1 MKRLLIVLFSLVY
14 SVNGAWAEDLY
25 GLSAISNGGQLY
37 IHKDN
42 LSKGTSELLE
52 VIPNHD
58 GYGSGTSW
66 IDAENGLFYA
76 PFEVE
81 GEGTKITIYDYIN
94 DTYTQTVAQANGYA
108 KFALPYGTVTK
119 GSAIISSGT
128 DSDGNATTVV
138 GSSNIVDSNGKT
150 MIETKADG
158 SVHIGENSLVT
169 KEVNG
174 AQSLYATDAS
184 GSAIPIN
191 INNGSSLQINGVDVM
206 DKIDGT
212 VALSSAMSALPNSS
226 EDATS
231 TCGMGTGFH
240 KGLSAISAGCAMDF
254 STLTQNE
261 NLSPLF
267 KRASVNLGTSAIMNS
282 SGFSN
287 FALRA
292 GLTFKLGA
300 KKSSGMDLS
309 MDEDLQRY
317 STGTN
322 TRIAKLQKEN
332 DALKA
337 EMDALKSNQQNE
349 MDALN
354 AKLDALIASL
364 NNG

>member
-1 MKRLLIVLFSLVY
+1 M
-14 SVNGAWAEDLY
+14 
-25 GLSAISNGGQLY
+25 
-37 IHKDN
+37 
-42 LSKGTSELLE
+42 SE
-52 VIPNHD
+52 
-58 GYGSGTSW
+58 
-66 IDAENGLFYA
+66 A
-76 PFEVE
+76 
-81 GEGTKITIYDYIN
+81 
-94 DTYTQTVAQANGYA
+94 
-108 KFALPYGTVTK
+108 
-119 GSAIISSGT
+119 
-128 DSDGNATTVV
+128 
-138 GSSNIVDSNGKT
+138 
-150 MIETKADG
+150 ADG

-169 KEVNG
+169 IAENG
-174 AQSLYATDAS
+174 AQSLYATDVS

-282 SGFSN
+282 TGFFN

-300 KKSSGMDLS
+300 KKSSGTDLS

-322 TRIAKLQKEN
+322 TRIADLKKEN
-332 DALKA
+332 DELRV
-337 EMDALKSNQQNE
+337 E

>member
-1 MKRLLIVLFSLVY
+1 MKLFIIILVSLMLSVSTTLAANEDFFLGVKYNNVAEKNEIYKIDQKTGVSTLLKQFSFPSGY
-14 SVNGAWAEDLY
+14 WQPGASFMDSYNGNLY
-25 GLSAISNGGQLY
+25 L
-37 IHKDN
+37 K
-42 LSKGTSELLE
+42 
-52 VIPNHD
+52 
-58 GYGSGTSW
+58 
-66 IDAENGLFYA
+66 
-76 PFEVE
+76 
-81 GEGTKITIYDYIN
+81 
-94 DTYTQTVAQANGYA
+94 
-108 KFALPYGTVTK
+108 
-119 GSAIISSGT
+119 
-128 DSDGNATTVV
+128 
-138 GSSNIVDSNGKT
+138 DSNGQYLQYNYVTDTLTTTPAMDSDYQT
-150 MIETKADG
+150 MFQTPWAGSTIVSEAADG

-169 KEVNG
+169 IEQNG
-174 AQSLYATDAS
+174 KQSLYATDAS

-206 DKIDGT
+206 DKINGT

-282 SGFSN
+282 TGFSN

-300 KKSSGMDLS
+300 KKSSGTDLS

-322 TRIAKLQKEN
+322 TRIAELKKEN
-332 DALKA
+332 DALRA
-337 EMDALKSNQQNE
+337 E